1 MINVAILGSGFMGQ
15 THAGGFQQL
24 EDVNI
29 VGVSSRGREKAEAL
43 ADQVGGEAFT
53 DDMALLNDPRVDAVS
68 ITVPTHLHRDY
79 TVAALEAGK
88 HVLVEKPMALTV
100 AECDEMI
107 EAAEKGGKVLMVAHV
122 LRFWPEY
129 MKLHEIVDSGELG
142 RPLTAT
148 AVRLSSFPRWGEWF
162 SNPELTG
169 GAVHDLQIHDVDIL
183 NWLFGE
189 PQMVHSLGR
198 KQEGGWY
205 HTLTLLDYGDVA
217 GNVESSFI
225 MPDGYPF
232 TMGLRV
238 LCEGGSIEFNF
249 RAGGTGIESGEE
261 SGANLMV
268 YEPDK
273 EPRPVDVPEG
283 DGYANQAAYFA
294 ECIREGKM
302 PERATAEQSRLA
314 VEAVRASRRSLDE
327 NRPVSL

>member
-1 MINVAILGSGFMGQ
+1 MINIAILGSGFMGQ
-15 THAGGFQQL
+15 THAAGFSQID
-24 EDVNI
+24 DVNI
-29 VGVSSRGREKAEAL
+29 VGVSSRSREKAEAL
-43 ADQVGGEAFT
+43 AKDTGCESFT
-53 DDMALLNDPRVDAVS
+53 DDMELLRDPRIEAVS

-100 AECDEMI
+100 SECDDMI
-107 EAAEKGGKVLMVAHV
+107 AAAEKSGKVLMVAQV

-129 MKLHEIVDSGELG
+129 MRMKEILDSGELG
-142 RPLTAT
+142 EPLAAT
-148 AVRLSSFPRWGEWF
+148 ALRLSNFPRWGEWF
-162 SNPELTG
+162 SDPALTG
-169 GAVHDLQIHDVDIL
+169 GAVHDLQIHDVDTL
-183 NWLFGE
+183 NWFFGQ
-189 PQMVHSLGR
+189 PQMVHSLGH

-205 HTLTLLDYGDVA
+205 HTLTLLDYGKVA

-238 LCEGGSIEFNF
+238 LCTGASIEFYF
-249 RAGGTGIESGEE
+249 RAGGTGIESGDE
-261 SGANLMV
+261 SGSNLMI

-273 EPRPVDVPEG
+273 EPRPVDVVEG

-302 PERATAEQSRLA
+302 PERGTKEQGRLA
-314 VEAVRASRRSLDE
+314 VEVVRASRRSLDE
-327 NRPVSL
+327 NEPITL